1 MKLAATSISL
11 FFGLI
16 ATSFAQFGGPGGQ
29 RDDFLKR
36 YAETYHFTLGQPTN
50 FQITDDGDAV
60 LFLRSGPR
68 SFVRDLYEFD
78 VTTGKERLLASADKL
93 LGGAT
98 EKLTPEEL
106 ARRERMRSAARG
118 IASFELSQDGQQV
131 LIPLSGSLYVLDR
144 KSGKSREFKSSAGYL
159 IDARFSPDG
168 KSIATVR
175 NGDIYVIDIASGS
188 ERRLTNGATDTLSH
202 GEAEFVAQEEMDRMH
217 GYWWSPDS
225 KQIAYQETDTSG
237 VEELHIADPMKPD
250 APAKVWRYPR
260 PGHANASVRLGVVPA
275 AGGETTWVKWDRERY
290 PYLATVSWKK
300 NAPLTILVQNR
311 EQTEELLLAVDVASG
326 ATTQLLQET
335 DAAWVNIDERMPV
348 WLEDGKSFLWTT
360 ERGGGWQLELRERD
374 GSLRTALTKPSLNF
388 RALAG
393 VDEDR
398 SLAYVIG
405 GEDPTQSHLF
415 AVSMTDTKQAPRQIT
430 EAAGVHSA
438 IFSKHGGTR
447 LETTQPLNGE
457 SRFEV
462 YRGDSTF
469 AGDISSVAEKPP
481 FDANV
486 ELTVVGSDPPLHAA
500 IIRPAGF
507 KEGQRKPVIV
517 HVYGGPHAQTVVANG
532 RHYLLDQWLANRGF
546 IIVSIDG
553 RGTPRRGRDFERA
566 IKGNLVET
574 ALADQVRGLQTLGK
588 KYPELDL
595 SHVGIFG
602 WSFGGYMSAMAVM
615 QRPDVFQAGIAGAP
629 VTDWHDYDT
638 HYTER
643 YLGLP
648 AKNAAGYEASSV
660 LTHAPKLS
668 RRLLIIHGTA
678 DDNVYFLHSM
688 KLCDALFRAG
698 KPYDFLPLAGF
709 THMVP
714 DPVVAERLNGRI
726 AEFFGEHLRA
736 REHLDETVTIALA
749 APGVDNE
756 SLDAATKVG

>member
-1 MKLAATSISL
+1 MTSHNRIYRTGFVILCAAT
-11 FFGLI
+11 FAANG
-16 ATSFAQFGGPGGQ
+16 FAQFGGPGGQ
-29 RDDFLKR
+29 RDNFLKR
-36 YAETYHFTLGQPTN
+36 YAETYHFTLGQPTA

-78 VTTGKERLLASADKL
+78 VATGKERLLASADKL

-98 EKLTPEEL
+98 EKLTAEEL

-118 IASFELSQDGQQV
+118 IASFELSHDGQQV
-131 LIPLSGSLYVLDR
+131 LLPLSDSLYVLNR
-144 KSGKSREFKSSAGYL
+144 KSGKSRELKSADGYP

-168 KSIATVR
+168 KSVAAVR
-175 NGDIYVIDIASGS
+175 NGDIYVIDIASGV
-188 ERRLTNGATDTLSH
+188 ERRLTTGATETLSH

-237 VEELHIADPMKPD
+237 VEELHIADPTKPA

-260 PGHANASVRLGVVPA
+260 PGRENARVRLGVINA
-275 AGGETTWVKWDRERY
+275 NGGETTWVKWDRERY

-300 NAPLTILVQNR
+300 NAPLTVLVQNR

-374 GSLRTALTKPSLNF
+374 GSLRTALTKQSLNL

-393 VDEDR
+393 VDEER
-398 SLAYVIG
+398 SLAYVVG
-405 GEDPTQSHLF
+405 GEDPTQSQLF
-415 AVSMTDTKQAPRQIT
+415 AVSMTDTKQAPRQVT
-430 EAAGVHSA
+430 KGDGVHSA
-438 IFSKHGGTR
+438 IFAKHGGTR

-500 IIRPAGF
+500 IIRPRGF

-517 HVYGGPHAQTVVANG
+517 HVYGGPHAQTVIANG

-553 RGTPRRGRDFERA
+553 RGTPRRGREFERA

-574 ALADQVRGLQTLGK
+574 ALADQVRGLQALGK

-602 WSFGGYMSAMAVM
+602 WSFGGYMSAMAVL

-629 VTDWHDYDT
+629 VTDWLDYDT

-643 YLGLP
+643 YMGLP

-668 RRLLIIHGTA
+668 RPLLIIHGTA

-726 AEFFGEHLRA
+726 AEFFGEHLRP
-736 REHLDETVTIALA
+736 E
-749 APGVDNE
+749 NM
-756 SLDAATKVG
+756 STKP